1 MNFSEI
7 LKKKKKN
14 KMEVNQNPEN
24 TEQNET
30 LNVNETDKNEVS
42 DSLEEGSEELSSEN
56 TESQISDEDKLKAE
70 STEWQNKYLRIYAE
84 FDNFKRRTSKERLDL
99 LQTAGKDV
107 ISDLLTVLD
116 DFERAQK
123 SIDTATDVV
132 AVKEGV
138 TLVQHKLKGILN
150 QKGLKEMESL
160 GKEFD
165 ADLHEGITSIP
176 APSADLKGK
185 VIDELEKGYLLNDKV
200 IRFAKVIIGA

>member
-1 MNFSEI
+1 
-7 LKKKKKN
+7 
-14 KMEVNQNPEN
+14 MEVNQNPEN
-24 TEQNET
+24 TEQSETLRENET
-30 LNVNETDKNEVS
+30 EKNEVS
-42 DSLEEGSEELSSEN
+42 EGIEEGSEESSSEN
-56 TESQISDEDKLKAE
+56 IESQISEEDKLKAE
-70 STEWQNKYLRIYAE
+70 ATEWQNKYLRLYAE
-84 FDNFKRRTSKERLDL
+84 FDNFKRRTSKERLEL
-99 LQTAGKDV
+99 LQIAGKDV

-123 SIDTATDVV
+123 SIETATDVV

-138 TLVQHKLKGILN
+138 TLVQHKLKSILN
-150 QKGLKEMESL
+150 QKGLKEMESI

-185 VIDELEKGYLLNDKV
+185 VVDELEKGYLLNDKV

>member
-1 MNFSEI
+1 MNFSEM
-7 LKKKKKN
+7 LNKKKKT

-24 TEQNET
+24 TEPNEM
-30 LNVNETDKNEVS
+30 LDENENGKNEVS
-42 DSLEEGSEELSSEN
+42 GDLEEGSESLSPEN
-56 TESQISDEDKLKAE
+56 AESPISVEDKLKAE
-70 STEWQNKYLRIYAE
+70 ATEWNNKYLRLYAE
-84 FDNFKRRTSKERLDL
+84 FDNFKRRTSKERLEL
-99 LQTAGKDV
+99 LQIAGKDV

-123 SIDTATDVV
+123 SIETASDIL

-138 TLVQHKLKGILN
+138 TLVQHKLKSILT
-150 QKGLKEMESL
+150 QKGLKEMESI

-176 APSADLKGK
+176 APSPDLKGK
-185 VIDELEKGYLLNDKV
+185 VLDELEKGYLLNDKV

>member
-1 MNFSEI
+1 
-7 LKKKKKN
+7 
-14 KMEVNQNPEN
+14 MEVNQNPEN

-30 LNVNETDKNEVS
+30 LHENETDKNEVS
-42 DSLEEGSEELSSEN
+42 DGLEEGSEESSPEN
-56 TESQISDEDKLKAE
+56 KESQVSDEDKLKAE
-70 STEWQNKYLRIYAE
+70 STEWQNKYLRLYAE
-84 FDNFKRRTSKERLDL
+84 FDNFKRRTSKERLEL
-99 LQTAGKDV
+99 LQIAGKDV

-123 SIDTATDVV
+123 SIETATDVV

-138 TLVQHKLKGILN
+138 TLVQHKLKSILN
-150 QKGLKEMESL
+150 QKGLKEMESI

>member
-1 MNFSEI
+1 MNFSEM
-7 LKKKKKN
+7 LNKKKKT

-24 TEQNET
+24 TGQNEM
-30 LNVNETDKNEVS
+30 LDENESSKNEVS
-42 DSLEEGSEELSSEN
+42 GDLEEGSENLSSEN
-56 TESQISDEDKLKAE
+56 AESPISAEDKLKAE
-70 STEWQNKYLRIYAE
+70 ATEWNNKYLRLYAE
-84 FDNFKRRTSKERLDL
+84 FDNFKRRTSKERLEL
-99 LQTAGKDV
+99 LQIAGKDV

-123 SIDTATDVV
+123 SIETASDIL

-138 TLVQHKLKGILN
+138 TLVQHKLKSILT
-150 QKGLKEMESL
+150 QKGLKEMESI

-176 APSADLKGK
+176 APSPDLKGK
-185 VIDELEKGYLLNDKV
+185 VLDELEKGYLLNDKV

>member
-7 LKKKKKN
+7 LNKKKKN

-30 LNVNETDKNEVS
+30 LHENETDKNEVS
-42 DSLEEGSEELSSEN
+42 DGLEEGSEESSSEN
-56 TESQISDEDKLKAE
+56 KESQISDEDKLKAE
-70 STEWQNKYLRIYAE
+70 ATEWQNKYLRLYAE
-84 FDNFKRRTSKERLDL
+84 FDNFKRRTSKERLEL
-99 LQTAGKDV
+99 LQIAGKDV

-123 SIDTATDVV
+123 SIETATDVV

-138 TLVQHKLKGILN
+138 TLVQHKLKSILN
-150 QKGLKEMESL
+150 QKGLKEMESI

>member
-1 MNFSEI
+1 
-7 LKKKKKN
+7 
-14 KMEVNQNPEN
+14 MEVNQNPEN

-30 LNVNETDKNEVS
+30 LHENETDKNEVS
-42 DSLEEGSEELSSEN
+42 DGVEEGSKESFSEN
-56 TESQISDEDKLKAE
+56 KESQISDEDKLKAE
-70 STEWQNKYLRIYAE
+70 ANEWQNKYLRLYAE
-84 FDNFKRRTSKERLDL
+84 FDNFKRRTSKERLEL
-99 LQTAGKDV
+99 LQIAGKDV

-123 SIDTATDVV
+123 SIETATDVV

-138 TLVQHKLKGILN
+138 TLVQHKLKSILN
-150 QKGLKEMESL
+150 QKGLKEMESI

>member
-1 MNFSEI
+1 
-7 LKKKKKN
+7 
-14 KMEVNQNPEN
+14 MEVNQNPEN

-30 LNVNETDKNEVS
+30 LHENETDKNEVS
-42 DSLEEGSEELSSEN
+42 DGVEEGSEESSSEN
-56 TESQISDEDKLKAE
+56 KESQISDEDKLKAE
-70 STEWQNKYLRIYAE
+70 ATEWQNKYLRLYAE
-84 FDNFKRRTSKERLDL
+84 FDNFKRRTSKERLEL
-99 LQTAGKDV
+99 LQIAGKDV

-123 SIDTATDVV
+123 SIETATDVV

-138 TLVQHKLKGILN
+138 TLVQHKLKSILN
-150 QKGLKEMESL
+150 QKGLKEMESK

>member
-1 MNFSEI
+1 
-7 LKKKKKN
+7 
-14 KMEVNQNPEN
+14 MEVNQNPEN

>member
-1 MNFSEI
+1 MNFSEM
-7 LKKKKKN
+7 LNKKKKN

-24 TEQNET
+24 TEQNEM
-30 LNVNETDKNEVS
+30 LDENESVKNEVLV
-42 DSLEEGSEELSSEN
+42 DLEEGSENLSSEN
-56 TESQISDEDKLKAE
+56 AESQISAEDKLKAE
-70 STEWQNKYLRIYAE
+70 AAEWNNKYLRLYAE
-84 FDNFKRRTSKERLDL
+84 FDNFKRRTSKERLEL
-99 LQTAGKDV
+99 LQIAGKDV

-123 SIDTATDVV
+123 SIETASDIL

-138 TLVQHKLKGILN
+138 TLVQNKLKSILT
-150 QKGLKEMESL
+150 QKGLKEMESI

-176 APSADLKGK
+176 APSPDLKGK
-185 VIDELEKGYLLNDKV
+185 ILDELEKGYLLNDKV

>member
-1 MNFSEI
+1 
-7 LKKKKKN
+7 
-14 KMEVNQNPEN
+14 MEVNQNPEN
-24 TEQNET
+24 TEQNEM
-30 LNVNETDKNEVS
+30 LPGNETDNNEVIG
-42 DSLEEGSEELSSEN
+42 DVEEGTSSEN
-56 TESQISDEDKLKAE
+56 SESQISEEDKLKAE
-70 STEWQNKYLRIYAE
+70 ATEWQNKYLRLYAE
-84 FDNFKRRTSKERLDL
+84 FDNFKRRTSKERLEL
-99 LQTAGKDV
+99 LQIAGKDV

-123 SIDTATDVV
+123 SIETATDVI

-150 QKGLKEMESL
+150 QKGLKEMESI